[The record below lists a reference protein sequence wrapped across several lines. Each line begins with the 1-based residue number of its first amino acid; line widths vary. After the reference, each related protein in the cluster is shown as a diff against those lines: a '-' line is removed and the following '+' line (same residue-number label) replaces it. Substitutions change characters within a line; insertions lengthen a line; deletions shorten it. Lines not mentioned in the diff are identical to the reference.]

1 LLLISALLSVSCG
14 QEGEHLSE
22 AREQLFDEWAA
33 SYDES
38 VDGYSGFPFEGYEQ
52 VLDLIAKRARVE
64 AGMDVLDLGIGTGNL
79 SGRLLKFGCAV
90 WGLDFSLKMLAKV
103 HRKYPQI
110 ELLKADIKGD
120 WPIDVDRHFDRVV
133 SAYVLHEFDLESKIR
148 LLQKLAC
155 DHLVEGGRMV
165 VGDISFPTR
174 TARDE
179 AEKRFSGTWDE
190 KRQTWEGS
198 LWDEDE
204 YYWAADE
211 TVEALAAVGL
221 AAWYGQVSFCGGV
234 YVIERT
240 GAESTDDGR
249 SEESQ

>member
-1 LLLISALLSVSCG
+1 
-14 QEGEHLSE
+14 LSE
-22 AREQLFDEWAA
+22 VREQLFDEWAA

-38 VDGYSGFPFEGYEQ
+38 VDRSSGFPFEGYER
-52 VLDLIAKRARVE
+52 VLDLVAERAHIE
-64 AGMDVLDLGIGTGNL
+64 PGAEVLDLGIGTGNL
-79 SGRLLKFGCAV
+79 AARFIDRGCV
-90 WGLDFSLKMLAKV
+90 IWGLDFSLRMLANV

-133 SAYVLHEFDLESKIR
+133 SAYVLHEFDLESKVR
-148 LLQKLAC
+148 LLRKLVC
-155 DHLVEGGRMV
+155 DHLVEGGRVV

-174 TARDE
+174 TARDD

-190 KRQTWEGS
+190 EKQSWEGS

-204 YYWAADE
+204 HYWAADE

-221 AAWYGQVSFCGGV
+221 TACYAQVSFCGGV
-234 YVIERT
+234 YVIERP
-240 GAESTDDGR
+240 GAGR
-249 SEESQ
+249 GGRDN

>member
-1 LLLISALLSVSCG
+1 M
-14 QEGEHLSE
+14 SE

-52 VLDLIAKRARVE
+52 VLDLVAKRACVE

-79 SGRLLKFGCAV
+79 SGRLLKFGCSV

-190 KRQTWEGS
+190 KRQRWEGS

-204 YYWAADE
+204 YYWAAEE

-221 AAWYGQVSFCGGV
+221 AACYGQVSFCGGV

-240 GAESTDDGR
+240 GAESTNDGRSEFTDDGRAESTNDGR

>member
-1 LLLISALLSVSCG
+1 M
-14 QEGEHLSE
+14 SE
-22 AREQLFDEWAA
+22 EREQLFDEWAA

-52 VLDLIAKRARVE
+52 VLELIAKRAGVE
-64 AGMDVLDLGIGTGNL
+64 AGMEVLDLGIGTGNL
-79 SGRLLKFGCAV
+79 SGRLLKFECAV
-90 WGLDFSLKMLAKV
+90 WGLDFSPKMLAKV
-103 HRKYPQI
+103 HGKYPQI

-120 WPIDVDRHFDRVV
+120 WPIDVDRRFDRVV

-148 LLQKLAC
+148 LLRKLVC
-155 DHLVEGGRMV
+155 DHLVEGGRVV

-174 TARDE
+174 IVRDE

-190 KRQTWEGS
+190 KRQRWEGC

-204 YYWAADE
+204 HYWAADE
-211 TVEALAAVGL
+211 AIEALAAVGL
-221 AAWYGQVSFCGGV
+221 TARYAQVSFCGGV

-240 GAESTDDGR
+240 GSESTGDGR
-249 SEESQ
+249 SEETQ

>member
-1 LLLISALLSVSCG
+1 M
-14 QEGEHLSE
+14 SE

-52 VLDLIAKRARVE
+52 VLDLIAERARVE
-64 AGMDVLDLGIGTGNL
+64 AGGPIG
-79 SGRLLKFGCAV
+79 
-90 WGLDFSLKMLAKV
+90 
-103 HRKYPQI
+103 
-110 ELLKADIKGD
+110 
-120 WPIDVDRHFDRVV
+120 VDRHFDGVV
-133 SAYVLHEFDLESKIR
+133 AAYVLHEFDLESKIR
-148 LLQKLAC
+148 LLRKRVC
-155 DHLVEGGRMV
+155 DHLVEGGRVV

-174 TARDE
+174 AVRDE

-190 KRQTWEGS
+190 ERQRWEGC

-204 YYWAADE
+204 HYWAADE
-211 TVEALAAVGL
+211 AIEALAAVGL
-221 AAWYGQVSFCGGV
+221 TACYGQVSFCGGV

-249 SEESQ
+249 SEET

>member
-1 LLLISALLSVSCG
+1 M
-14 QEGEHLSE
+14 SE

-133 SAYVLHEFDLESKIR
+133 SAYVLHEFDLRSKIR

-165 VGDISFPTR
+165 VGDISFLTR
-174 TARDE
+174 AARDE

-221 AAWYGQVSFCGGV
+221 AACYGQVSFCGGV

-249 SEESQ
+249 SESTDDGRAESTNDGRSEESQ

>member
-1 LLLISALLSVSCG
+1 MG
-14 QEGEHLSE
+14 E
-22 AREQLFDEWAA
+22 AREQLFDEWAE
-33 SYDES
+33 SYDKS

-52 VLDLIAKRARVE
+52 VLDLIAKRAGVE
-64 AGMDVLDLGIGTGNL
+64 AGMEVLDLGIGTGNL
-79 SGRLLKFGCAV
+79 AARFVDRDCAI

-133 SAYVLHEFDLESKIR
+133 SAYVLHEFDLESKVR
-148 LLQKLAC
+148 LLRKLAC
-155 DHLVEGGRMV
+155 DHLVDGGRV
-165 VGDISFPTR
+165 VAGDISFPTR
-174 TARDE
+174 TVRDA

-190 KRQTWEGS
+190 ERQRWEGS

-204 YYWAADE
+204 HYWAADE
-211 TVEALAAVGL
+211 AIEALAAVGL
-221 AAWYGQVSFCGGV
+221 TARYAQVSFCGGV

-240 GAESTDDGR
+240 GAECTDDGR
-249 SEESQ
+249 SEET

>member
-1 LLLISALLSVSCG
+1 
-14 QEGEHLSE
+14 LSE

-33 SYDES
+33 SYDKS

-52 VLDLIAKRARVE
+52 VLDLIAERAGIE
-64 AGMDVLDLGIGTGNL
+64 AGMAVLDLGIGTGNL
-79 SGRLLKFGCAV
+79 AARFIGRDCAV

-148 LLQKLAC
+148 LLRKLVC
-155 DHLVEGGRMV
+155 DHVVEGGRVV

-174 TARDE
+174 SVRDE

-190 KRQTWEGS
+190 ERQRWEGS

-204 YYWAADE
+204 HYWAADE
-211 TVEALAAVGL
+211 AIEALAAVGL
-221 AAWYGQVSFCGGV
+221 TASYAQVSFCGGV

-240 GAESTDDGR
+240 GAECTDDGR
-249 SEESQ
+249 SEET

>member
-1 LLLISALLSVSCG
+1 M
-14 QEGEHLSE
+14 SE
-22 AREQLFDEWAA
+22 EREQLFDEWAA

-38 VDGYSGFPFEGYEQ
+38 VDGYSGFPFEGYER
-52 VLDLIAKRARVE
+52 VLDLITARARVE
-64 AGMDVLDLGIGTGNL
+64 TGMEVLDLGIGTGNL
-79 SGRLLKFGCAV
+79 SGRLLERRCAI
-90 WGLDFSLKMLAKV
+90 WGLDFSLKMLAAV

-148 LLQKLAC
+148 LLRKLVC
-155 DHLVEGGRMV
+155 DHLVEGGRVV

-190 KRQTWEGS
+190 KRQRWEGS

-204 YYWAADE
+204 HYWAADE
-211 TVEALAAVGL
+211 TIEALAAVDL
-221 AAWYGQVSFCGGV
+221 VASYAQVSFCGGV
-234 YVIERT
+234 YVIEPT
-240 GAESTDDGR
+240 GARTEAGCTDAGPN
-249 SEESQ
+249 EEA

>member
-1 LLLISALLSVSCG
+1 M
-14 QEGEHLSE
+14 SE
-22 AREQLFDEWAA
+22 VREQLFDEWAA

-38 VDGYSGFPFEGYEQ
+38 VDGSSGFPFEGYER
-52 VLDLIAKRARVE
+52 VLDLIAERARIE
-64 AGMDVLDLGIGTGNL
+64 TGAEVLDLGIGTGNL
-79 SGRLLKFGCAV
+79 AARFINRGCAI
-90 WGLDFSLKMLAKV
+90 WGLDFSLQMLAKV

-133 SAYVLHEFDLESKIR
+133 SAYVLHEFDLESKVR
-148 LLQKLAC
+148 LLRKLVC
-155 DHLVEGGRMV
+155 DHLVEGGRVV

-174 TARDE
+174 MARDD

-190 KRQTWEGS
+190 ERQSWEGS

-204 YYWAADE
+204 HYWAADE

-221 AAWYGQVSFCGGV
+221 TACYAQVSFCGGV
-234 YVIERT
+234 YVIERPSAECT
-240 GAESTDDGR
+240 GTGR
-249 SEESQ
+249 GGGDS

>member
-1 LLLISALLSVSCG
+1 M
-14 QEGEHLSE
+14 SE

-52 VLDLIAKRARVE
+52 VLDLIAKRAGVE
-64 AGMDVLDLGIGTGNL
+64 AGMEVLDLGIGTGNL
-79 SGRLLKFGCAV
+79 SGRLLKSECAV
-90 WGLDFSLKMLAKV
+90 WGLDFSLRMLAKV
-103 HRKYPQI
+103 HGKYPRI
-110 ELLKADIKGD
+110 ELLKADIRGD

-148 LLQKLAC
+148 LLRKLVC
-155 DHLVEGGRMV
+155 DHLVEGGRLV

-190 KRQTWEGS
+190 KRQRWEGS

-211 TVEALAAVGL
+211 AIEALAAVGL
-221 AAWYGQVSFCGGV
+221 TACYGQVSFCGGV

-240 GAESTDDGR
+240 GAEPADDGRSESTDDGR
-249 SEESQ
+249 SEET